1 MFAILDIV
9 QNIPKWESVSLVD
22 DRLAAFIA
30 VTQPVHGMTVL
41 HK

>member
-22 DRLAAFIA
+22 DVA
-30 VTQPVHGMTVL
+30 TQPVHGMTVL